1 MNEFDVFYNVWLK
14 NHRDDNLALIKYYAK
29 YERYAYLSPKDCHE
43 VCKIQNKYGEHVMT
57 LIIPYIKDRAHR
69 INESGTYTR
78 DTPPTLIF
86 NTNVYNLT
94 DDKMP
99 KY

>member
-1 MNEFDVFYNVWLK
+1 MMNEFDIFYGAWAR
-14 NHRDDNLALIKYYAK
+14 NHRDDSRKLIHYYAK
-29 YERYAYLSPKDCHE
+29 YQRQMCLSSKEAEDVYE
-43 VCKIQNKYGEHVMT
+43 IQRKYGEHVMT
-57 LIIPYIKDRAHR
+57 LIMPYIKENANKLNKNR
-69 INESGTYTR
+69 TYIHNQ
-78 DTPPTLIF
+78 LIF